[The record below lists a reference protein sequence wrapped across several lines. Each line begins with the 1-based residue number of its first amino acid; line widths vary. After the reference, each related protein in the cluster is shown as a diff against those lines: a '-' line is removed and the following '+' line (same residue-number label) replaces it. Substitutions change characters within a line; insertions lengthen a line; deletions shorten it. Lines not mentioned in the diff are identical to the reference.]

1 MWLILIDT
9 NVEINFDHYFII
21 EISCRNIP
29 TILYSF
35 RVITLKWMT
44 TGCLAR

>member
-21 EISCRNIP
+21 EMTAEIFLPSS
-29 TILYSF
+29 ILS
-35 RVITLKWMT
+35 
-44 TGCLAR
+44 GSSH